1 MNGET
6 IRIPVAP
13 KFASKTTNNSSA
25 RQLAPEAFAIGL
37 SINART
43 AALHPSQ

>member
-6 IRIPVAP
+6 IRIPVVP
-13 KFASKTTNNSSA
+13 KFPSKTTNNSSA
-25 RQLAPEAFAIGL
+25 RQLAPKTFAIGL

-43 AALHPSQ
+43 AALYPSH